1 MKQQSAHEKE
11 GFPVDH
17 TDGSPT
23 GRRPFLE
30 LLTATPYVDWLVRVL
45 LEAADEER
53 SALQAARLPTAVT
66 LPVTV
71 VRHQCPHCR
80 RTWAKKPAAA
90 AHVARCWSN
99 PEVRSCKT
107 CEHHEPGEA
116 AGGCWGDPYCNCP
129 EVPEGCAVGAATPMI
144 TDCPLWRLADDAE

>member
-1 MKQQSAHEKE
+1 MKQPAHEKE

-17 TDGSPT
+17 TDGAPT
-23 GRRPFLE
+23 GREPFPE
-30 LLTATPYVDWLVRVL
+30 LLTAAPYVDWLVRVL
-45 LEAADEER
+45 LEAANEER
-53 SALQAARLPTAVT
+53 SALRAARLPSAVT

-80 RTWAKKPAAA
+80 RTWAKKPAAT

-107 CEHHEPGEA
+107 CEHYEPGEP
-116 AGGCWGDPYCNCP
+116 AGGCGGWDCNCP
-129 EVPEGCAVGAATPMI
+129 DTPEDCAVGAATPMI
-144 TDCPLWRLADDAE
+144 TDCPLWRLADGTE